1 MSESPLDNAVR
12 TLAILLA
19 DRIAAVTP
27 NEPMTEAARIELC
40 AELADGEQSL
50 YSQLLAATVVPR
62 QTGTR
67 ALYAAALRRQ
77 VGVR

>member
-1 MSESPLDNAVR
+1 MSEHSLDDTVR
-12 TLAILLA
+12 ALAILLA
-19 DRIAAVTP
+19 DRIEADRP
-27 NEPMTEAARIELC
+27 GEPMAEVARIELC
-40 AELADGEQSL
+40 AELADGEQPL
-50 YSQLLAATVVPR
+50 YGQLLAATVVPR